1 MSGKRS
7 GEGRPLTSVLRDAI
21 QASGIS
27 LAELSRQ
34 TGISTPQLSRFVRGE
49 RTLTLPLVEKL
60 MAYFGLKVTD
70 ASGKAKGK

>member
-1 MSGKRS
+1 
-7 GEGRPLTSVLRDAI
+7 LTSVLRDAI

-70 ASGKAKGK
+70 ASGKAKDK

>member
-1 MSGKRS
+1 M
-7 GEGRPLTSVLRDAI
+7 TSVLRDAI

-70 ASGKAKGK
+70 ASGKAKDK